1 MHGNFLMGKRYST
14 ILLTPLLLLVS
25 TGAVADLQERLQAA
39 SAIDGKNIFMQCAA
53 CHTVDKN
60 GAAGLGPNLY
70 GIINAPVARHSDF
83 DYSPALEE
91 YGGSWS
97 LDRLDEF
104 LENPMD
110 TVPGTKMLFQGIEDP
125 SARAHVIAYLNTLSD
140 EPIDSIGSKLSATEL
155 QMPATMQVGSLFHA
169 PGAEKTYY
177 SCTTCH
183 SEMIVAQQGLT
194 REEWDKMLVWMVE
207 EQGMNPLEESDR
219 NEILDYLGAHY
230 NVDRPNF
237 PR

>member
-1 MHGNFLMGKRYST
+1 MGKHYST
-14 ILLTPLLLLVS
+14 TLITQLLLIAS
-25 TGAVADLQERLQAA
+25 TSAAADFQERLQAA
-39 SAIDGKNIFMQCAA
+39 SANDGKTVFLQCAA

-60 GAAGLGPNLY
+60 GAAGVGPNLY
-70 GIINAPVARHSDF
+70 GIINAPVAQHSDF
-83 DYSPALEE
+83 DYSPALGEH
-91 YGGSWS
+91 GGIWNPE
-97 LDRLDEF
+97 RLDEF
-104 LENPMD
+104 LENPME

-140 EPIDSIGSKLSATEL
+140 EPIDSIGSKLTASESPT
-155 QMPATMQVGSLFHA
+155 PSTMQVGSLFHA
-169 PGAEKTYY
+169 PGAEKTCY